1 MVIIEWIIL
10 AGTHQ
15 IKNRFMQHL
24 SGCHQSIN
32 EENGCIFLLG
42 ILALFPL
49 LILTIVTLGQ
59 GLLNFQTNY
68 FVLYSCL
75 ILSVIMFS
83 FLILSWLSCDFVN
96 YIIIP
101 F

>member
-49 LILTIVTLGQ
+49 LIDDHSYYRTRLTQISNQL
-59 GLLNFQTNY
+59 FC
-68 FVLYSCL
+68 FV
-75 ILSVIMFS
+75 
-83 FLILSWLSCDFVN
+83 FVSN
-96 YIIIP
+96 P
-101 F
+101 FCNHV